1 MFFRNEMALYEPTN
15 PKKSVDL
22 LTEYI
27 LTSDR
32 IIYCHF
38 FMECG
43 NKSTTKTNFQGKQ
56 INVCNTHFI
65 EIKNS

>member
-1 MFFRNEMALYEPTN
+1 MSLYDAIE

-27 LTSDR
+27 LTSNR
-32 IIYCHF
+32 VVYCHF

-43 NKSTTKTNFQGKQ
+43 NKSTQMTTFQGKQ